1 MPQYVNSQTEVFPW
15 HLHPAQL
22 FALACDHGLPRQEL
36 LAAAGLDE
44 SALKQPE
51 LLISWQQ
58 YSAMAR
64 HIDQHGPTDWSIKL
78 GQRLTLASH
87 GLLSLA
93 VMSCENWQ
101 QALDLMMRY
110 KNLVTALFYIEK
122 KETDEHLILELHPEF
137 SRDPLIH
144 QFMECFFVIVYQAVY
159 QLGNF
164 GSELESKRMDFSIRL
179 QRKPDA
185 YHQQMS
191 EVFHGN
197 LILGS
202 SVNQMILNK
211 KYLQQPI
218 HSSNPTTVNNM
229 ITLLK
234 GQIDR
239 FAVLSGDLHAL
250 HDLFRKGL
258 FRQEECAEAL
268 HISITTLKRRLQAAQ
283 TTFNKELAAIRINE
297 ACYKLNFSSDSPEK
311 IAADLGFNDLGSFR
325 RLFKSQ
331 TGKLPKDYRSAIDN

>member
-1 MPQYVNSQTEVFPW
+1 MPQYVNNQTQVFPW

-22 FALACDHGLPRQEL
+22 FALAKEHGLDQQEL
-36 LAAAGLDE
+36 LAAAELHE
-44 SALKQPE
+44 SELSQPE

-64 HIDQHGPTDWSIKL
+64 YVDQHGPADWSMQL

-101 QALDLMMRY
+101 QALDLMIRY
-110 KNLVTALFYIEK
+110 KNLVTALFYIES
-122 KETDEHLILELHPEF
+122 KETADHLILELHPEF

-159 QLGNF
+159 QLGDF
-164 GSELESKRMDFSIRL
+164 GSELEMNQMDFSIQL
-179 QRKPDA
+179 QRNPES
-185 YHQQMS
+185 YHQQLMA
-191 EVFHGN
+191 VFHGN
-197 LILGS
+197 LKLGA
-202 SVNQMILNK
+202 SVNQMVLNK

-218 HSSNPTTVNNM
+218 RSSNPTTVNNM

-239 FAVLSGDLHAL
+239 FPVLTGDLHAL
-250 HDLFRKGL
+250 HDQFRKGL
-258 FRQEECAEAL
+258 YRQEECAEAL

-297 ACYKLNFSSDSPEK
+297 ACFKLSFGKEPAEQV
-311 IAADLGFNDLGSFR
+311 AAELGFNDLGSFR
-325 RLFKSQ
+325 RLFKSH
-331 TGKLPKDYRSAIDN
+331 TGKLPKDYC